1 MARTAFDTA
10 EELEERVVRV
20 DRTRKTV
27 KGGRISSARVVCAVG
42 DGRGNVGVGVG
53 KARDVPSAIEKGM
66 KFARQE
72 MIRVPLDGYTIPHT
86 VKAKVGGAVILLKP
100 ASRGTGIIAGG
111 AVRQIVE
118 VSGIRDILTK
128 SLGSGNVFNR
138 AMACFKALQSLY
150 DPREVAARREKSV
163 QELLDREIVD
173 PYEEADAEEE
183 AAAEEEEAVEFEE
196 ALLGEDEQAEEDET
210 EEEPAEAED
219 EAAGEEPED
228 SEDDYDEDDSDE

>member
-1 MARTAFDTA
+1 MARRSRYDTA

-53 KARDVPSAIEKGM
+53 KARDVPAAIEKGM
-66 KFARQE
+66 KDARDN

-86 VKAKVGGAVILLKP
+86 VQAKVGGAIILLKP

-138 AMACFKALQSLY
+138 AMACFEALKSLY
-150 DPREVAARREKSV
+150 QPNTVAQRRETTV
-163 QELLDREIVD
+163 EELIGRAIVD
-173 PYEEADAEEE
+173 PYEQEDLEAQQ
-183 AAAEEEEAVEFEE
+183 AAEKAAEEEAVEFEQALVGEESGDEE
-196 ALLGEDEQAEEDET
+196 AAEEE
-210 EEEPAEAED
+210 
-219 EAAGEEPED
+219 G
-228 SEDDYDEDDSDE
+228 DD

>member
-1 MARTAFDTA
+1 MARFNRDDY
-10 EELEERVVRV
+10 EERVVRV

-42 DGRGNVGVGVG
+42 DGRGNVGLGIG

-66 KFARQE
+66 KFARKN
-72 MIRVPLDGYTIPHT
+72 MIRVPMDGYTIPHT
-86 VKAKVGGAVILLKP
+86 IQAKVGGAEILLKP

-138 AMACFKALQSLY
+138 AMACFKALEELY
-150 DPREVAARREKSV
+150 NPEEVASRREMSV
-163 QELLDREIVD
+163 EDLLGRQVVD
-173 PYEEADAEEE
+173 PYVQQEEAEETEEE
-183 AAAEEEEAVEFEE
+183 VEFEE
-196 ALLGEDEQAEEDET
+196 ALAGDQGSDEEGF
-210 EEEPAEAED
+210 EEEYE
-219 EAAGEEPED
+219 
-228 SEDDYDEDDSDE
+228 DEDDED